1 MLLNLTFM
9 YTGLCL
15 LRSFLALNTIAFCCT
30 NHDVISDRGKYKIV
44 TIISFICQPCCFLDM
59 IFKCT
64 FM

>member
-15 LRSFLALNTIAFCCT
+15 LCSFLALNTIAFCCT
-30 NHDVISDRGKYKIV
+30 NRDIISDRVKYKIV
-44 TIISFICQPCCFLDM
+44 TIISFICQPGCLLDM
-59 IFKCT
+59 IFKYT